1 MEKDSIK
8 FIVDVA
14 PIARLPLSRQ
24 QFFSYLSDNDLP
36 AGSLVSIPLFNR
48 EIQGVVLDS
57 RPDTE
62 RDNGYKLKNV
72 SAVLEENF
80 LTKGQLMLA
89 QQLSS
94 HYLTSLGVVLKHF
107 LPKRVTARSTTQHTI
122 YKIQKEAKITL
133 TQEQINTVNTISETK
148 KLMPKKLNAYL
159 LHGPASSG
167 KTEVYIHSIL
177 KLKEKNPDKQFLILL
192 PELTLTPQALERYG
206 AYFDKK
212 EIALLHSKLGKG
224 EFYQTWKR
232 IATGEAKIIIATRIG
247 IFAPFQDLGAIFVDE
262 EQDMSFK
269 QWDMNPRYDAR
280 QGGEFLA
287 ENFNAPIVFG
297 SATPRIESYYKT
309 TTGEYTLLKLPTL
322 PESIMGRAKT
332 TPDIE
337 VVDMRKETWTDFA
350 GKKTPNHSLLSMRL
364 QAEISYALSQKLQTI
379 LFVNHQGMSTFSV
392 CSNCK
397 AVLKCPKCE
406 RALIYN
412 ESGGYNCL
420 HCNFKESIVPSCKA
434 CGSLTFQNIGIGT
447 QLVEKEVKKL
457 FGSARISRLDS
468 TSAKKPG
475 ALNEIF
481 ENFAQGNID
490 VLIGTQMI
498 TKGWDNP
505 RVELV
510 AIIDSDSLF
519 TNPDF
524 LTDEKAFANILQ
536 VAGRTGRVGTPY
548 PGHVI
553 IQTFDPLRRILQKI
567 ATRDSKSFYEKEIE
581 LREDL
586 RLPPFGKLI
595 KLSFKDAEKTKVEK
609 EVQAVYE
616 KISEI
621 LSNTKGI
628 SATAPYD
635 PLISKI
641 RGKFIQQ
648 IILKTGTGKNSL
660 PEANALQSEA
670 VWPAE
675 LIKILS
681 SLSTNW
687 SIDVDPIQIA

>member
-1 MEKDSIK
+1 MEERPQK
-8 FIVDVA
+8 FIIDVA

-24 QFFSYLSDNDLP
+24 QFFSYLCERDLP
-36 AGSLVSIPLFNR
+36 VGTLVSIPLFRR

-57 RPDTE
+57 RPDFE
-62 RDNGYKLKNV
+62 RVSGYELKNV
-72 SAVLEENF
+72 SAILAENF
-80 LTKGQLMLA
+80 LTEGQLLLA
-89 QQLSS
+89 QKLSD

-107 LPKRVTARSTTQHTI
+107 LPKRVQARNSIQNTI
-122 YKIQKEAKITL
+122 YKIQQNPKIVL
-133 TQEQINTVNTISETK
+133 TAEQLNAVDTISNTK
-148 KLMPKKLNAYL
+148 YNIQDTRYL

-177 KLKEKNPDKQFLILL
+177 KLREKNPEKQFLILL

-206 AYFDKK
+206 AYFKTN

-232 IATGEAKIIIATRIG
+232 IQSGEAKIIIATRIG
-247 IFAPFQDLGAIFVDE
+247 IFAPFQDLGAVFVDE

-269 QWDMNPRYDAR
+269 QWDMSPRYDAR
-280 QGGEFLA
+280 LGAEFLA
-287 ENFNAPIVFG
+287 EHFGAPIVFG
-297 SATPRIESYYKT
+297 SATPRVESFYRT
-309 TTGEYTLLKLPTL
+309 TTGELKLLKLPAL
-322 PESIMGRAKT
+322 PASIMGRAKT

-337 VVDMRKETWTDFA
+337 VVDMRKEKWTDFA
-350 GKKTPNHSLLSMRL
+350 GKKKPNHSLLSTRL
-364 QAEISYALSQKLQTI
+364 QAEISYALSQNLQTI
-379 LFVNHQGMSTFSV
+379 LFVNHQGMSAFSV

-406 RALIYN
+406 RALIYDQ
-412 ESGGYNCL
+412 SGGYNCL
-420 HCNFKESIVPSCKA
+420 HCNFKESIIPFCKA
-434 CGSLTFQNIGIGT
+434 CGGVVFENIGIGT
-447 QLVEKEVKKL
+447 QLVEREVKKL
-457 FGSARISRLDS
+457 FGAVKVARLDS

-481 ENFAQGNID
+481 ENFAQGNVD

-510 AIIDSDSLF
+510 GIIDSDSLF

-524 LTDEKAFANILQ
+524 LTDEKAFAHILQ

-553 IQTFDPLRRILQKI
+553 IQTFDPMRKILQKV
-567 ATRDSKSFYEKEIE
+567 AVRDSKSFYEKEIQQ
-581 LREDL
+581 REDL

-595 KLSFKDAEKTKVEK
+595 KLSYKDAMKTKVEK
-609 EVQAVYE
+609 EALVVYE
-616 KISEI
+616 KISAI
-621 LSNTKGI
+621 LSKTEGI
-628 SATAPYD
+628 SITEPYD
-635 PLISKI
+635 PLVSKI
-641 RGKFIQQ
+641 RGKFIKQML
-648 IILKTGTGKNSL
+648 LKTGPGINPLFTSNDSHNC
-660 PEANALQSEA
+660 ES
-670 VWPAE
+670 VWPTE
-675 LIKILS
+675 LIKLLG

>member
-1 MEKDSIK
+1 MEQNSQK
-8 FIVDVA
+8 FIIDVA

-24 QFFSYLSDNDLP
+24 QFFSYLSNRDLP
-36 AGSLVSIPLFNR
+36 AGTLVSAPLFRR

-57 RPDTE
+57 RPHIE
-62 RDNGYKLKNV
+62 RVDGYELKNV
-72 SAVLEENF
+72 SSILAENF
-80 LTKGQLMLA
+80 LTEGQLLLA
-89 QQLSS
+89 QRLSS

-107 LPKRVTARSTTQHTI
+107 LPKRVTARSNSQNTI
-122 YKIQKEAKITL
+122 YNIQKNTNKITL
-133 TQEQINTVNTISETK
+133 TVEQNLAISAIADNDCK
-148 KLMPKKLNAYL
+148 FLPQAYPREKIENCKFL

-177 KLKEKNPDKQFLILL
+177 KLREKNPEKQFLILL
-192 PELTLTPQALERYG
+192 PELTLTPQAIERYG
-206 AYFDKK
+206 AYFTTK

-247 IFAPFQDLGAIFVDE
+247 IFAPFQDLGGIFVDE

-269 QWDMNPRYDAR
+269 QWDMSPRYDAR
-280 QGGEFLA
+280 LGAEFLA
-287 ENFNAPIVFG
+287 ENFDAPIVLG
-297 SATPRIESYYKT
+297 SATPRIESFHKT
-309 TTGEYTLLKLPTL
+309 TTGEFTLLKLPTL

-337 VVDMRKETWTDFA
+337 VVDMRKEKWTDFA
-350 GKKTPNHSLLSMRL
+350 GKKKPNHSLLSMRL

-379 LFVNHQGMSTFSV
+379 LFVNHQGMSAFSV

-412 ESGGYNCL
+412 ETGGYNCL
-420 HCNFKESIVPSCKA
+420 HCNFKESIFPSCKA
-434 CGSLTFQNIGIGT
+434 CKSISFENIGIGT
-447 QLVEKEVKKL
+447 QLVEREIKKL
-457 FGSARISRLDS
+457 FGSVRVARLDS

-475 ALNEIF
+475 VLNGIF
-481 ENFAQGNID
+481 EDFAQGKID

-510 AIIDSDSLF
+510 GIIDSDSLF

-524 LTDEKAFANILQ
+524 LTDEKAFAHILQ

-553 IQTFDPLRRILQKI
+553 IQTFDPMRKILQKI
-567 ATRDSKSFYEKEIE
+567 AVRDSESFYEKEIQQ
-581 LREDL
+581 REDL

-595 KLSFKDAEKTKVEK
+595 KLSYKDAEKTKVEK

-616 KISEI
+616 KISET
-621 LSNTKGI
+621 LSKTQGI
-628 SATAPYD
+628 SITQPYD
-635 PLISKI
+635 PLVSKI

-648 IILKTGTGKNSL
+648 MILKTGNGKNPL
-660 PEANALQSEA
+660 
-670 VWPAE
+670 PAE
-675 LIKILS
+675 IIKNLS
-681 SLSTNW
+681 SLSTGW